1 MKILKIELQNINS
14 LKSDT
19 PIVIDFENETFKD
32 VGLFA
37 ITGSTGAGKTTILDA
52 ITIAMY
58 HNVPRF
64 NKAKGTV
71 LDVVSFGAENA
82 FTRVTFLNNNQVYES
97 YWGIR
102 LTNKSGTK
110 LKNPNEEVSLKNLT
124 ENKIIATQKRKVIE
138 EVEKVTQLNYE
149 QFLRSVM
156 LAQGEF
162 ASFLSAKGSEKG
174 KLLEQITGEDIYKK
188 IGEQILIRKSKEE
201 KKLDDLNSK
210 INTEDILSEEQKIE
224 LIKQGKEI
232 NVKLKSLEKQIISIQ
247 KIENWYHKL
256 ENITKE
262 QQQLEA
268 QTQQNNDFEIQNQ
281 HQLNLLK
288 KHLLAEPFKDLLDS
302 INRTEKSKFENENS
316 IEKFNLELK
325 EIKPQ
330 LEKSLVDEKSIKN
343 ELNEFEK
350 DFKAWL
356 PKFDVISSLNTKI
369 NNHQKELI
377 EFDNQLKENKNL
389 TTQYQE
395 ENKLLNNQLKL
406 VEDKINSTQLYIQK
420 NSFLT
425 EVDTKINDW
434 NSILTTLKHQKE
446 QLKQQQKTLL
456 DINHLIK
463 QIDTDIKKD
472 DANKQ
477 VELKKLRDFEVKL
490 KQINEDIEQYKIKDL
505 TTKKDEILKQLD
517 NLKTFKKL
525 SEQHIKTSKNKQQI
539 DERQKKDLH
548 QVEQLNIEHKNV
560 NSQLEKQIQ
569 LINTAEEN
577 LKLKRSIKNYEEDR
591 QHLID
596 GEPCPLCGSKEHT
609 FAQHNDKFYLSD
621 SENMLQ
627 QLKNELKNIEGKKK
641 KTHKQISI

>member
-224 LIKQGKEI
+224 LIKQGK
-232 NVKLKSLEKQIISIQ
+232 KL
-247 KIENWYHKL
+247 
-256 ENITKE
+256 
-262 QQQLEA
+262 
-268 QTQQNNDFEIQNQ
+268 
-281 HQLNLLK
+281 
-288 KHLLAEPFKDLLDS
+288 
-302 INRTEKSKFENENS
+302 
-316 IEKFNLELK
+316 
-325 EIKPQ
+325 
-330 LEKSLVDEKSIKN
+330 
-343 ELNEFEK
+343 
-350 DFKAWL
+350 
-356 PKFDVISSLNTKI
+356 
-369 NNHQKELI
+369 
-377 EFDNQLKENKNL
+377 
-389 TTQYQE
+389 
-395 ENKLLNNQLKL
+395 
-406 VEDKINSTQLYIQK
+406 
-420 NSFLT
+420 
-425 EVDTKINDW
+425 
-434 NSILTTLKHQKE
+434 
-446 QLKQQQKTLL
+446 
-456 DINHLIK
+456 
-463 QIDTDIKKD
+463 
-472 DANKQ
+472 
-477 VELKKLRDFEVKL
+477 
-490 KQINEDIEQYKIKDL
+490 
-505 TTKKDEILKQLD
+505 
-517 NLKTFKKL
+517 
-525 SEQHIKTSKNKQQI
+525 
-539 DERQKKDLH
+539 
-548 QVEQLNIEHKNV
+548 
-560 NSQLEKQIQ
+560 
-569 LINTAEEN
+569 
-577 LKLKRSIKNYEEDR
+577 
-591 QHLID
+591 
-596 GEPCPLCGSKEHT
+596 
-609 FAQHNDKFYLSD
+609 
-621 SENMLQ
+621 M
-627 QLKNELKNIEGKKK
+627 
-641 KTHKQISI
+641 